1 MFGLDFTAI
10 HSEPERSRVKQL
22 FLLLPGSLRAHR
34 HA

>member
-1 MFGLDFTAI
+1 MPRRFRPLARI
-10 HSEPERSRVKQL
+10 KQL